1 MSAAGHPPAAAGLV
15 AGLGCRAGCALEQVL
30 DVLQQALAAQGRTLA
45 EVQALHTVDF
55 KHSEPALRRA
65 AELLQKPLIGFS
77 LEQLRACSAGA
88 QTQSAHTLQRFGVPS
103 IAETAALAGAA
114 ALPGARGPARLLAA
128 RSNTGS
134 ATCALA
140 EVSIGTAELE
150 L

>member
-1 MSAAGHPPAAAGLV
+1 VSVLGHPPAAAGLLA

-30 DVLQQALAAQGRTLA
+30 DVLQQALTAEGRTLA

-55 KHSEPALRRA
+55 KESEPALRRA
-65 AELLQKPLIGFS
+65 AELLQKPLIAFS

-88 QTQSAHTLQRFGVPS
+88 HTQSAHTLQRYGVPS

-114 ALPGARGPARLLAA
+114 ALPHAQGSARLLAA
-128 RSNTGS
+128 RSNSGS

-140 EVSIGTAELE
+140 EVSVAERHS
-150 L
+150 